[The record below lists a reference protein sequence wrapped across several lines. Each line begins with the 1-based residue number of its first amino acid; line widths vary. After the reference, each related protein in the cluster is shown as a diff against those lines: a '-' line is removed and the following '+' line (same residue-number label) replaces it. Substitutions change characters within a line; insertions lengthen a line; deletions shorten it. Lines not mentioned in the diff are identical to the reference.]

1 MNFVAVC
8 DSRKAAEMLKQRH
21 SDTLRRIDRLYCSQE
36 FRAENYK
43 ESSYK
48 DKRGRDHRMLLISK
62 SGMISLLMESGYRK
76 SAAFKIYLI
85 ECMHAMEEIIEN
97 YPNDRKD

>member
-1 MNFVAVC
+1 MNFVPVC
-8 DSRKAAEMLKQRH
+8 DSRKAAEMLNQRH
-21 SDTLRRIDRLYCSQE
+21 ADTLKHIDRLYCSQE

-62 SGMISLLMESGYRK
+62 SGMILLLMESGYRK

-85 ECMHAMEEIIEN
+85 ECMHAMEEIIEDYSHN
-97 YPNDRKD
+97 RKE